1 LAELLGALS
10 HPHRIRIVEEL
21 RGRELDVNSIQ
32 LALGISHSAVSQNL
46 AIMRAHKLVRER
58 REGRR
63 MIYSLADPE
72 LAGWLLGGLS
82 FIECEIE
89 QTARKRDAV
98 EAVRA
103 IWSSRP

>member
-1 LAELLGALS
+1 
-10 HPHRIRIVEEL
+10 
-21 RGRELDVNSIQ
+21 
-32 LALGISHSAVSQNL
+32 
-46 AIMRAHKLVRER
+46 
-58 REGRR
+58 

-89 QTARKRDAV
+89 QTAQKRDAV

-103 IWSSRP
+103 IWSAET